1 MHWLLRGS
9 KVKIPHFSRKGRARN
24 GAPSVN
30 MMNKMVVANLV
41 HRPTRS
47 FIAMSAIAL
56 EVTMILL
63 VVALFYGLLNGSKES
78 QLGVGA
84 DLMVTPPGASAII
97 GLSGAPI
104 SIKVGDVLRRVPHVV
119 AAVPAIWWFTQKPPE
134 IIYGIDVTSYDTLP
148 PKFRYLSGGP
158 FQGPY
163 DVIIDDYLARM
174 NHLKVGDK
182 IEILAHDFRISGIV
196 PHGKGCRKCL
206 PLETLQDLVSAEG
219 RVSAFYLKL
228 DDPANLAEVE
238 KAIQGTRGMEN
249 YSVRSMEEY
258 LSMMTPDNLPG
269 FDLAIKI
276 VIGVSV
282 VVGFLVIFQ
291 SMYTAVMER
300 TREIGILKSL
310 GASKWYIVNVVLR
323 ETVLLAIAGIVVGIL
338 LSAAT
343 RRAIM
348 FEKPVLRL
356 FWSNAWVV
364 KASVIAV
371 IGALAGALYPALKAA
386 QRDPIDAL
394 AYE

>member
-1 MHWLLRGS
+1 
-9 KVKIPHFSRKGRARN
+9 
-24 GAPSVN
+24 
-30 MMNKMVVANLV
+30 MMNKMVVANLA

-47 FIAMSAIAL
+47 LIATSAIAL
-56 EVTMILL
+56 EVTMILM

-84 DLMVTPPGASAII
+84 DLMVMPPGSAGLI
-97 GLSGAPI
+97 GMSGAPI
-104 SIKVGDVLRRVPHVV
+104 SVKVGDVLRKVPHIET
-119 AAVPAIWWFTQKPPE
+119 AVPVIWWFTQKPVE
-134 IIYGIDVTSYDTLP
+134 ISYGIDLASYDTLP

-163 DVIIDDYLARM
+163 DVIVDDYFAGM
-174 NHLKVGDK
+174 NQKKVGDTV
-182 IEILAHDFRISGIV
+182 EILNKQFRISGIV
-196 PHGKGCRKCL
+196 PHGKGGRKFL
-206 PLETLQDLVSAEG
+206 PLATMQDLVGADGHAS
-219 RVSAFYLKL
+219 VFYVKL
-228 DDPANLAEVE
+228 DNPANADAVE
-238 KAIQGTRGMEN
+238 KAIEETKGMEK
-249 YSVRSMEEY
+249 YSVRSMQEY

-276 VIGVSV
+276 VIGVAV

-310 GASKWYIVNVVLR
+310 GASKWYIVNVILR
-323 ETVLLAIAGIVVGIL
+323 ETLLLAIAGIVAGIII
-338 LSAAT
+338 SMVT

-356 FWSNAWVV
+356 FWSNTWVV
-364 KASVIAV
+364 RAAVIAIV
-371 IGALAGALYPALKAA
+371 GAVAGALYPAMKAA

>member
-1 MHWLLRGS
+1 
-9 KVKIPHFSRKGRARN
+9 
-24 GAPSVN
+24 
-30 MMNKMVVANLV
+30 MNKMVVANLV

-56 EVTMILL
+56 EVTMILM
-63 VVALFYGLLNGSKES
+63 VVALFYGLLNGSKKS

-84 DLMVTPPGASAII
+84 DLMVMPPGASSIV

-104 SIKVGDVLRRVPHVV
+104 PIKVGDILRKVPHV
-119 AAVPAIWWFTQKPPE
+119 ASAVPAVWHFTSKPLE
-134 IIYGIDVTSYDTLP
+134 IIYGIDVASYDTLP

-163 DVIIDDYLARM
+163 DVIVDDYYADM
-174 NHLKVGDK
+174 NHAKVGDK
-182 IEILAHDFRISGIV
+182 IEISNHEFRISGIV

-206 PLETLQDLVSAEG
+206 PIATLQDLISAQDHVS
-219 RVSAFYLKL
+219 VFYIKV
-228 DDPANLAEVE
+228 DDPANDGEVE
-238 KAIQGTRGMEN
+238 KTIAAIPGMET
-249 YSVRSMEEY
+249 YSVRSMPEY
-258 LSMMTPDNLPG
+258 LSTMTPDNLPG
-269 FDLAIKI
+269 FDLAIKV
-276 VIGVSV
+276 VIGVAV

-323 ETVLLAIAGIVVGIL
+323 ETLLLAVAGIVVGIL
-338 LSAAT
+338 ISMVT
-343 RRAIM
+343 RHAIM

-356 FWSNAWVV
+356 FWSNEWVV
-364 KASVIAV
+364 RAALIAV
-371 IGALAGALYPALKAA
+371 VGALAGALYPAFKAA

>member
-1 MHWLLRGS
+1 
-9 KVKIPHFSRKGRARN
+9 
-24 GAPSVN
+24 
-30 MMNKMVVANLV
+30 MMNKMVVANLE

-47 FIAMSAIAL
+47 FIATSAIAL

-84 DLMVTPPGASAII
+84 DLMVMPPGSAGLI
-97 GLSGAPI
+97 GMSGAPI
-104 SIKVGDVLRRVPHVV
+104 SVKVGNVLRKVPHIV
-119 AAVPAIWWFTQKPPE
+119 AAVPVIWWFTQKPVE
-134 IIYGIDVTSYDTLP
+134 IIYGIDLASYDTLP
-148 PKFRYLSGGP
+148 PKFVYLSGGP

-163 DVIIDDYLARM
+163 DVIVDDYFAGM
-174 NHLKVGDK
+174 NNKKVGDT
-182 IEILAHDFRISGIV
+182 IEILSHDFRISGIV
-196 PHGKGCRKCL
+196 PHGKGGRKFL
-206 PLETLQDLVSAEG
+206 PLATLQDLQSADG
-219 RVSAFYLKL
+219 KACVFYVKL
-228 DDPANLAEVE
+228 DDPANADQVE
-238 KAIQGTRGMEN
+238 KAIQQTPGMEK
-249 YSVRSMEEY
+249 YSVRSMREY

-276 VIGVSV
+276 VIGVAV

-323 ETVLLAIAGIVVGIL
+323 ETLLLAIAGIVVGII
-338 LSAAT
+338 LSFAT
-343 RRAIM
+343 RRVIM

-356 FWSNAWVV
+356 FWSNVWVLRG
-364 KASVIAV
+364 AVIA
-371 IGALAGALYPALKAA
+371 IGGALAGAWYAARKAWH
-386 QRDPIDAL
+386 RNRIDAL

>member
-1 MHWLLRGS
+1 
-9 KVKIPHFSRKGRARN
+9 
-24 GAPSVN
+24 
-30 MMNKMVVANLV
+30 MNKMVVANLV

-47 FIAMSAIAL
+47 FIATSAIAL

-84 DLMVTPPGASAII
+84 DLMVMPPGSS
-97 GLSGAPI
+97 GLVAMSGAPI
-104 SIKVGDVLRRVPHVV
+104 SVKVGDVLRRVPHVN
-119 AAVPAIWWFTQKPPE
+119 AAVPVIWWFTQKPLE
-134 IIYGIDVTSYDTLP
+134 VIYGVDLASYDALP

-158 FQGPY
+158 FQGHY
-163 DVIIDDYLARM
+163 DVIVDDYFAGM
-174 NHLKVGDK
+174 NHQKVGDK
-182 IEILAHDFRISGIV
+182 IEILAHEFRICGIV
-196 PHGKGCRKCL
+196 PHGKGGRKFL
-206 PLETLQDLVSAEG
+206 PLATMQDLVGADG
-219 RVSAFYLKL
+219 RASVFYVKL
-228 DDPANLAEVE
+228 DNPASADEVE
-238 KAIQGTRGMEN
+238 KAIQQTPGMEK
-249 YSVRSMEEY
+249 YAVRSMAEY

-269 FDLAIKI
+269 FDLAIRI
-276 VIGVSV
+276 VISVAV

-323 ETVLLAIAGIVVGIL
+323 ETMLLAVVGIAAGIVISLV
-338 LSAAT
+338 T
-343 RRAIM
+343 RRVIM

-356 FWSNAWVV
+356 FWSNQWVLR
-364 KASVIAV
+364 AAVIAAL
-371 IGALAGALYPALKAA
+371 GALAGALYPALKAA

>member
-1 MHWLLRGS
+1 
-9 KVKIPHFSRKGRARN
+9 
-24 GAPSVN
+24 

-47 FIAMSAIAL
+47 FIATSAIAL
-56 EVTMILL
+56 EVVMILM

-84 DLMVTPPGASAII
+84 DLMVMPPGASSLV

-104 SIKVGDVLRRVPHVV
+104 SIKVGDVLRRTPHVV
-119 AAVPAIWWFTQKPPE
+119 SAVPAVWWFTQKPLE
-134 IIYGIDVTSYDTLP
+134 IIYGIDVASYDTLP
-148 PKFRYLSGGP
+148 PKFVYLEGGP

-163 DVIIDDYLARM
+163 DVIVDDFYAGM
-174 NHLKVGDK
+174 YHKKVGDT
-182 IEILAHDFRISGIV
+182 IEILAHNFRISGIV

-206 PLETLQDLVSAEG
+206 PLATMQDLVGADG
-219 RVSAFYLKL
+219 RVSVFYVKL
-228 DDPANLAEVE
+228 DNPANADQVE
-238 KAIQGTRGMEN
+238 KAIQEIPGMEK
-249 YSVRSMEEY
+249 YSVRSMPEF
-258 LSMMTPDNLPG
+258 LSTMTPDNLPG

-276 VIGVSV
+276 VIGVAV

-323 ETVLLAIAGIVVGIL
+323 ETVLLAIAGIVVGII
-338 LSAAT
+338 LSFVT
-343 RRAIM
+343 RRVIM

-356 FWSNAWVV
+356 FWSNAWVLR
-364 KASVIAV
+364 AAVIAIV
-371 IGALAGALYPALKAA
+371 GALAGALYPALKAA